1 MKRIILSILIL
12 FVSICAYSQDVPTML
27 CKFSEFISVSHINP
41 ETSKKI
47 EVNQTMRIVQG
58 RTDAETLRLDGS
70 LRATNSSLWR
80 NITIK
85 NWETWQ
91 SSFVEDFGE
100 VLTIFH
106 DLGENK
112 KVLSG
117 WYKISLVSSNANST
131 SILIGTCFIE

>member
-1 MKRIILSILIL
+1 
-12 FVSICAYSQDVPTML
+12 ML

-41 ETSKKI
+41 ETSQKI

-80 NITIK
+80 NITLK

-91 SSFVEDFGE
+91 SSFVGDFGE
-100 VLTIFH
+100 VLTIFMIWVKTRKCSMV
-106 DLGENK
+106 GIN
-112 KVLSG
+112 
-117 WYKISLVSSNANST
+117 IT
-131 SILIGTCFIE
+131 SFK